1 MKVDLS
7 LCFSLASDL
16 AMFSYSICSSKRI
29 LAMLMKGSLI
39 ELSSSRDKSIKESL
53 SSAESNNDFCE

>member
-1 MKVDLS
+1 MKVDFS

-16 AMFSYSICSSKRI
+16 EMFSYSISSSNRI
-29 LAMLMKGSLI
+29 LAILMKGSLI
-39 ELSSSRDKSIKESL
+39 EFSSSRDKSIKESL